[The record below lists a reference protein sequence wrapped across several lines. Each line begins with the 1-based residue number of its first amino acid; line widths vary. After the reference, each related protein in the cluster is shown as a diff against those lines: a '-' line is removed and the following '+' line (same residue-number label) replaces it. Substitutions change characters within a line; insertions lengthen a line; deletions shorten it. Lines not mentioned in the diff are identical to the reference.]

1 VRWRADGIAT
11 TDELHDR
18 LKSVLGLPMG
28 IAVGYEL
35 EVDGAQ
41 DSGNIGDSGAVFVD
55 VVLAARA
62 SGRMASVA
70 TARFADPAS

>member
-1 VRWRADGIAT
+1 
-11 TDELHDR
+11 
-18 LKSVLGLPMG
+18 MG

-41 DSGNIGDSGAVFVD
+41 HSGNIGDSGAAFVD

-62 SGRMASVA
+62 RGRIASVA
-70 TARFADPAS
+70 TARFADPAG